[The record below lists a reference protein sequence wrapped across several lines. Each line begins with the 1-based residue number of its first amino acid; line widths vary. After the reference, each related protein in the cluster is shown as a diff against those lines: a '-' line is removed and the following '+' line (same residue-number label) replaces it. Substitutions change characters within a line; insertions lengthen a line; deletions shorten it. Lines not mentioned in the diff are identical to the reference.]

1 MKDALIDRRCH
12 FFVTGFKLRSAV
24 VMLLTAIALTGCAAR
39 ESSDFEV
46 LRKLVC
52 EAKYEQAIPKLKAY
66 VGPHESRAR
75 LFLGKAW
82 MGQGDYSKAKV
93 AFESGI
99 QDFPRTLEAHKCQY
113 KLALICYL
121 QGDVEV
127 ARQKFQRLAD
137 LTDGPLIA
145 EATAFAKRLS
155 R

>member
-1 MKDALIDRRCH
+1 MKDALIGRKGH
-12 FFVTGFKLRSAV
+12 FFATGSNLKLAFVT
-24 VMLLTAIALTGCAAR
+24 LLTVSAIAGCATR

-46 LRKLVC
+46 LRDLVC
-52 EAKYEQAIPKLKAY
+52 EAKYGQAIPKLKAY

-99 QDFPRTLEAHKCQY
+99 QDFPRTLEAHKCHY

-127 ARQKFQRLAD
+127 ARQKFQRLAE
-137 LTDGPLIA
+137 LKDGPLVA
-145 EATAFAKRLS
+145 EAAAFAKRLS